1 MAEPEFT
8 ATGVRIGRRLRSLTR
23 AGQVR
28 IADGRLELLTSY
40 GTEIDSAPVQAVRA
54 GKPWFA
60 PEDRALAEV
69 NGTRYRLTLGEREP
83 ARPGRAPDRAQVH
96 RGGTRRR
103 GTPRARLNGSSP
115 GRTGRSAAREL
126 HARSPWVTLVSHHSG
141 FTGDDAANQPAA
153 GTQ

>member
-40 GTEIDSAPVQAVRA
+40 GKEIDSAPVQAVRT

-60 PEDRALAEV
+60 AEDRALAEV
-69 NGTRYRLTLGEREP
+69 NGRRYSLTLGEREP
-83 ARPGRAPDRAQVH
+83 GPGQGGPPTVRRFIEAVGRAAER
-96 RGGTRRR
+96 RRR
-103 GTPRARLNGSSP
+103 G
-115 GRTGRSAAREL
+115 
-126 HARSPWVTLVSHHSG
+126 
-141 FTGDDAANQPAA
+141 
-153 GTQ
+153 